1 MTTRIERMD
10 ATLTRVV
17 IGNINPARELDG
29 KKLVFRIGGGKP
41 RIIEVRVSVPR

>member
-1 MTTRIERMD
+1 MD

-29 KKLVFRIGGGKP
+29 KKLAI
-41 RIIEVRVSVPR
+41 SQT